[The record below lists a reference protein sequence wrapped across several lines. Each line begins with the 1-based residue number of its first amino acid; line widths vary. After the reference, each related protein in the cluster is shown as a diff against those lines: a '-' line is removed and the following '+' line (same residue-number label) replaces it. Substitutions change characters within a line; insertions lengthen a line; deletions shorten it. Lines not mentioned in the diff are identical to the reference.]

1 MPFPAGSPSLAPYI
15 NLEKLCSQEAPGNG
29 RTWKPEQSGAD
40 LGLPCGCCLFAGRCI
55 WGSGLE
61 IGERKPAVRCGLE
74 QRCWV
79 GRPFTCCW
87 LVPVCV
93 NSFQLALL
101 FEKLEAFGRGPL
113 SWFCTH
119 PQVFSRS
126 LSGFHVAMRRSGYR
140 QAGAGVWVSGLNLY
154 PECNL

>member
-1 MPFPAGSPSLAPYI
+1 MGEHGSRGRVGQTHVSPVAAACLLAGASGDW
-15 NLEKLCSQEAPGNG
+15 APGNW
-29 RTWKPEQSGAD
+29 REEASSV
-40 LGLPCGCCLFAGRCI
+40 LR
-55 WGSGLE
+55 LE
-61 IGERKPAVRCGLE
+61 TVLL
-74 QRCWV
+74 V

-87 LVPVCV
+87 LVPICV

-113 SWFCTH
+113 SWLCTR

-126 LSGFHVAMRRSGYR
+126 LSGFHVATRRSGYR
-140 QAGAGVWVSGLNLY
+140 QAAAGVWVSGLNLY